1 MGLTLHLSQQVVC
14 ERGEVLASG
23 CAVARA
29 FPTYS
34 SKTPSTPPQ
43 TVTVGFIVVGGGAS
57 PVTDDDIKCLS
68 AECEGGWSF
77 TIHVDLFDSFSPSLY
92 VGIRLAAEIVDAP
105 TNEMH
110 TDIFIEVMHPP
121 SVVNFHQLLSMS
133 LSLSLSENSGD
144 SWETRTG
151 ATSSHTGRG
160 TEGEGVRR

>member
-1 MGLTLHLSQQVVC
+1 VQSERKKGRQTLIIVVC
-14 ERGEVLASG
+14 ERGEMLASG

-68 AECEGGWSF
+68 AECE
-77 TIHVDLFDSFSPSLY
+77 
-92 VGIRLAAEIVDAP
+92 GIRLAAEIVDAP

-160 TEGEGVRR
+160 TEGEGVRRYLRSREGS